1 MCAVP
6 MPQPTDVA
14 AVLADPTRF
23 AIYERLVR
31 SRPRSFTVQEIA
43 EEFSLH
49 PNVARTHL
57 GRLEEIGLVES
68 VLEKSG
74 RGGRP
79 GKRYSASDESVTLQ
93 FPRREWLTL
102 ARLLVETV
110 ERLGPEALHA
120 VEQAAYREG
129 VRVGQGLAGL
139 RPAQPAAR
147 TGPARDGWLEGVSLE
162 SLAAALSEVAS
173 TQEVWQRQDGSVGLR
188 FATCIFRELLGEHA
202 SSVCAI
208 HRAMLRGVLDAALG
222 PVELHQHSSMSKG
235 QPTCD
240 YVVTPAGR

>member
-1 MCAVP
+1 MP
-6 MPQPTDVA
+6 TPQPTDVA

-43 EEFSLH
+43 EAFSLH

-79 GKRYSASDESVTLQ
+79 GKRYSASDASVTLQ

-102 ARLLVETV
+102 ARLLVETL
-110 ERLGPEALHA
+110 EGLGPEALQA
-120 VEQAAYREG
+120 AEQAAYREG
-129 VRVGQGLAGL
+129 VRVGQGLGVH
-139 RPAQPAAR
+139 RPAQGAAR
-147 TGPARDGWLEGVSLE
+147 TATAGDGWLDGVSVE
-162 SLAAALSEVAS
+162 SLATALSEAAC
-173 TQEVWQRQDGSVGLR
+173 TQEVWRRQDGAVGLR

-208 HRAMLRGVLDAALG
+208 HRAMLRGILDAALG
-222 PVELHQHSSMSKG
+222 PVELYQHSSMSKG

>member
-1 MCAVP
+1 MGRTVA
-6 MPQPTDVA
+6 MATQPTDIA

-23 AIYERLVR
+23 AIYERLAR

-43 EEFSLH
+43 EAFSLH

-57 GRLEEIGLVES
+57 ARLEEIGLVES

-79 GKRYSASDESVTLQ
+79 GKRYSASDEAVTLQ

-110 ERLGPEALHA
+110 ERLGPEALR
-120 VEQAAYREG
+120 AAEETAHREG
-129 VRVGQGLAGL
+129 QRLGRQAGGGRPGQVEPPTAG
-139 RPAQPAAR
+139 
-147 TGPARDGWLEGVSLE
+147 DGRADG
-162 SLAAALSEVAS
+162 AAAERLAS
-173 TQEVWQRQDGSVGLR
+173 ALAQVGSVQQVWRRPDGSVGLR
-188 FATCIFRELLGEHA
+188 FNSCVFRELLADHGA
-202 SSVCAI
+202 SVCAI
-208 HRAMLRGVLDAALG
+208 HRAMLQGLLEAAAG
-222 PVELHQHSSMSKG
+222 PVELHQHSSMSSG

-240 YVVTPAGR
+240 YVVIPAGR